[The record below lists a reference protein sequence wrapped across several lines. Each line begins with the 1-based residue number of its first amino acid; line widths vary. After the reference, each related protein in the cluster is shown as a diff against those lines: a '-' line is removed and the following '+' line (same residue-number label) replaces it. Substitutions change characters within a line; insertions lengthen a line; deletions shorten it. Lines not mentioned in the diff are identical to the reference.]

1 MKIKFVLRRNLL
13 HLLQLI
19 LWNFIRKIETTLMSK
34 FLGFGSSILNT
45 LLMFLGEFLFGLIL
59 YVYQRK
65 YLTIEKEKKKS
76 PLLLTMTVRVKKKN
90 SKIFK
95 QDKLFQIYFFFFLC
109 GFFDFVEFTLSL
121 KSLSKFFTVSGSLE
135 WRLTG
140 ILTISSSLCL
150 FLLMKFDIFK
160 HQKFSLIII
169 IATLVIIIVTEFI
182 FQKIDIFLSY
192 SGFFYALFI
201 IFLIHIFTSLND
213 IIEKYLF
220 EFNSLNEFK
229 TLMWQGFFGFI
240 LTIFYCIYDSPFCI
254 LVDYYNEHSTTEFV
268 FLIIGLILYVILSGG
283 RNAYRVYVNKLYSPI
298 VKTLTDYFLN
308 PLYIIYYFCMGE
320 DFIING
326 KSNWAYF
333 LLNLIYSSLITF
345 FGCVYNEI
353 IVLYFCGL
361 ERDSYDEV
369 CKRATKLERL
379 SIPLEEFNE
388 ESVNNLFEEDT
399 KE

>member
-1 MKIKFVLRRNLL
+1 
-13 HLLQLI
+13 
-19 LWNFIRKIETTLMSK
+19 
-34 FLGFGSSILNT
+34 
-45 LLMFLGEFLFGLIL
+45 
-59 YVYQRK
+59 
-65 YLTIEKEKKKS
+65 
-76 PLLLTMTVRVKKKN
+76 
-90 SKIFK
+90 
-95 QDKLFQIYFFFFLC
+95 
-109 GFFDFVEFTLSL
+109 
-121 KSLSKFFTVSGSLE
+121 
-135 WRLTG
+135 
-140 ILTISSSLCL
+140 
-150 FLLMKFDIFK
+150 MKFDIFK

-240 LTIFYCIYDSPFCI
+240 LTIFYCIYDSPFGI

-333 LLNLIYSSLITF
+333 LLNLIYSSIITF

-353 IVLYFCGL
+353 IILYFCGL

-379 SIPLEEFNE
+379 SIPLEEIRE
-388 ESVNNLFEEDT
+388 ESMNIFFEEDT